1 MSLKTSLIILHLIG
15 LAIGVGAATLL
26 DLIIMRFMVLGRI
39 SRDHVK
45 VVHLAAHMVTGGL
58 ALLWITGIGFLSYY
72 YYFAP
77 DSLANPKVHAKIA
90 IVLVLTLNGFLVHK
104 YILPTITAKQG
115 RHLFDEVSVKQQT
128 FMLACGTIS
137 AVSWYVP
144 IVLGATKEWNFAM
157 PASTILLGYGG
168 LLTFAI
174 LGSQVLGRII
184 VDGRNY
190 LRIAGALRELVYLQ
204 ILRAIVACIGGLE
217 QYYRWRRR
225 RLAQI
230 IQSLTAAQ
238 ATLKPN

>member
-58 ALLWITGIGFLSYY
+58 ALLWITGIAFLSYY

-90 IVLVLTLNGFLVHK
+90 IVLVLTLNGLLVHK
-104 YILPTITAKQG
+104 YILPTIANKEG

-144 IVLGATKEWNFAM
+144 IVLGATREWNFAM
-157 PASTILLGYGG
+157 PASTILLGYLG
-168 LLTFAI
+168 LLSLAI
-174 LGSQVLGRII
+174 LAAQVLGRIL
-184 VDGRNY
+184 VDGHHY
-190 LRIAGALRELVYLQ
+190 LRFVRALPELVYYQ
-204 ILRAIVACIGGLE
+204 ILKIVVASIRALE
-217 QYYRWRRR
+217 RYYRWRRR
-225 RLAQI
+225 RMAQI
-230 IQSLTAAQ
+230 IQGLTAAQ
-238 ATLKPN
+238 ATLKAN